1 MLPNGMLKGRNMMET
16 PIFLFTGFL
25 DSGKTLFIKDTL
37 EDEEFRNGE
46 KILIIACEEG
56 EEEFDEE
63 LLAHWK
69 TQVVYLDSEEEL
81 TEEFFMECQKTYQ
94 PDKIILEYNGM
105 WRLEKLFSI
114 KMPKDWV
121 LAQMITTVN
130 ADGFDLYLNNMRS
143 LVMEQFQ
150 ETDMVIFNRCDEN
163 TKKASYRRSVKA
175 INPKAQVYFENAD
188 GSASEPDESLPFD
201 ITQDTIEIEDTD
213 FGVWYVDVMDNPE
226 KYAEKTVKMR
236 VQVYKSLKMPATSF
250 VPGRFAMT
258 CCVDDIRFIGPLC
271 HATPTLAPKVKGLK
285 KRQWIYLTAKVK
297 VEYAA
302 LYKGEGPV
310 LYTEKIESASEPEEK
325 IVYFN

>member
-1 MLPNGMLKGRNMMET
+1 MMET
-16 PIFLFTGFL
+16 PMFLFTGFL
-25 DSGKTLFIKDTL
+25 ESGKTSFIKDTL
-37 EDEEFRNGE
+37 EDENFRDNE

-56 EEEFDEE
+56 EEEFDEIQ
-63 LLAHWK
+63 LAKWK
-69 TQVVYLDSEEEL
+69 THVVYLEEEEDM
-81 TEEFFMECQKTYQ
+81 TEEFFANCQRKYM

-105 WRLEKLFSI
+105 WRLEKLFGT

-130 ADGFDLYLNNMRS
+130 AATFDLYLGNMRS

-150 ETDMVIFNRCDEN
+150 ETDMVIFNRCDTN

-188 GSASEPDESLPFD
+188 GSESEPDESLPFD
-201 ITQDTIEIEDTD
+201 ISQDTIEIEDTD
-213 FGVWYVDVMDNPE
+213 FGVWYVDAMDNPE
-226 KYAEKTVKMR
+226 KYANKTLKMR

-258 CCVDDIRFIGPLC
+258 CCVEDIRFIGPLC
-271 HATPTLAPKVKGLK
+271 NATPALAPKVKNLK
-285 KRQWIYLTAKVK
+285 KRQWIYLTAKVR
-297 VEYAA
+297 VEYAPF
-302 LYKGEGPV
+302 YKGEGPV
-310 LYTEKIESASEPEEK
+310 LYTEKIEPAEEPAEK

>member
-1 MLPNGMLKGRNMMET
+1 MMET

-25 DSGKTLFIKDTL
+25 DSGKTSFIKDTL
-37 EDEEFRNGE
+37 EDEDFRNNE

-56 EEEFDEE
+56 EEEFDKE
-63 LLAHWK
+63 LLAEWK
-69 TQVVYLDSEEEL
+69 IHIEYLEEEEDM
-81 TEEFFMECQKTYQ
+81 TEEFFSECRKKYM
-94 PDKIILEYNGM
+94 PEKIILEYNGM
-105 WRLEKLFSI
+105 WRLEKLFST

-130 ADGFDLYLNNMRS
+130 AATFDLYLNNMRS

-150 ETDMVIFNRCDEN
+150 ETDMVIFNRCDES

-188 GSASEPDESLPFD
+188 GSESEPDESLPFD
-201 ITQDTIEIEDTD
+201 ISQDTIEIEDTD
-213 FGVWYVDVMDNPE
+213 FGVWYVDVMDNPK
-226 KYAEKTVKMR
+226 KYAGKTVKMR
-236 VQVYKSLKMPATSF
+236 VQVYKNLKMSAASF

-271 HATPTLAPKVKGLK
+271 NATPALAPKVKALK

-297 VEYAA
+297 LEYAP

-310 LYTEKIESASEPEEK
+310 LYTEKIEPATEPEEK
-325 IVYFN
+325 VVYFN